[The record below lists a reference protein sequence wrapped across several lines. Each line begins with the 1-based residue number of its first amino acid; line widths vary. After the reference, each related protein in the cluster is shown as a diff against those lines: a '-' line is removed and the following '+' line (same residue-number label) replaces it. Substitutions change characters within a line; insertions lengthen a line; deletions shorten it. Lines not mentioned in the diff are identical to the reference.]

1 MEDDAQAVVAVLGAA
16 LAHSGLTQAEFATA
30 LGTSASRFSA
40 SRAGKTMPSAAFYL
54 RALRLADSLEAARDR
69 LLLDDDPND

>member
-1 MEDDAQAVVAVLGAA
+1 MEGDAQAVVAVLGAA
-16 LAHSGLTQAEFATA
+16 LAHSGLTQAEFGTA
-30 LGTSASRFSA
+30 LGTSASRSSA
-40 SRAGKTMPSAAFYL
+40 YRAGKTMPSAAFYL